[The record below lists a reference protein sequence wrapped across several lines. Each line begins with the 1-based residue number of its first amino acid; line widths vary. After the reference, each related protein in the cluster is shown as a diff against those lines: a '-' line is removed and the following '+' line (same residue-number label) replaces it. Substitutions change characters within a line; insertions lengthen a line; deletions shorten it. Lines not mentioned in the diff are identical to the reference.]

1 MTTKAVKALF
11 WKEYRQHFALL
22 AAMIIMCVLYQ
33 ISMFAWFHWVMG
45 DLREIVDF
53 GYMATCSYAFVV
65 IYAIACSAIIFAKEK
80 ENKTDNF
87 LRNMPITGNVVL
99 VGKLLWL
106 FGSMAVLAITMGF
119 ITLVWLMILGPPQW
133 TSTEFWNGVGWFFFF
148 CFSGTCLG
156 LFWSSIARKQLHA
169 IIGTLASMYILS
181 LIAALFVLLID
192 RFMSNTLWGTEQFNH
207 WLLGFYVFFTTIMGG
222 IGVWNGGKW
231 LRKREDKT
239 LGAKID
245 ALQNKQWRHKNVTIE
260 QLRAQKQPH
269 GEFRWLLWQCYRQ
282 SSLLIKM
289 GLILALLIVLWPL
302 VANCF
307 NDAIWRDNFI
317 FSFGFLFCISGYII
331 CCNIFYPDH
340 NKNGIMVLSH
350 RGISPGKVW
359 WSRIIVFG
367 SLLFVCLAALICMTM
382 INKRLDMP
390 IQNFDMD
397 AAVTCAL
404 WFFLIFTVGQ
414 FTSIISRSLIL
425 PMCYTAIFLFL
436 GFWWAFYVLVVNDL
450 GEYAFRTGTF
460 FSLRLWPIA
469 LVFLPVALSFFVA
482 SRLRIADWM
491 RDRPLRASWRKLALT
506 FGGGLVLSTALL
518 ATVRLTDV
526 PTASLG
532 YKIDP
537 WVLKQ
542 KIDYRANDT
551 QFRELLLTL
560 GGNGGNNNIA
570 DYRAAW
576 KELKATQ
583 ENPLKSPGVGYFS
596 EYILCTQIMKQIENP
611 DATPEFLH
619 ETIALMQEIP
629 NDRTPATVHVQRC
642 YEEII
647 QAIQTGKS
655 PIYYDD
661 EQQQRERERMFHLF
675 QTIAP
680 WEKTRALRFAEYR
693 FQVDSLIAEQSERLI
708 LHNEG
713 DINHLIEKI
722 ATYNNLVPNRSFG
735 AHSDFFGIV
744 PVTPYS
750 IFAQEQIR
758 RVTMLQAALRLW
770 YDEHGE
776 LPETLDQLTGV
787 YLTEVPLVPF
797 YNKPFEYVPHP
808 DEKALD
814 VADARN
820 LIDRTHVLNTPH
832 LKVQLDEKFPA
843 DYVIVNNNR
852 AFIYD
857 LKFAK
862 NNEE

>member
-22 AAMIIMCVLYQ
+22 AAMIIMCVLFQ
-33 ISMFAWFHWVMG
+33 ILMYAWFHWVMNG
-45 DLREIVDF
+45 LREVVDF
-53 GYMATCSYAFVV
+53 GYMATCSYAFIV
-65 IYAIACSAIIFAKEK
+65 IYATACSAILFAKEK
-80 ENKTDNF
+80 EDKTDNF

-106 FGSMAVLAITMGF
+106 FGSMAVLAMTMGF

-169 IIGTLASMYILS
+169 IVGTLASMYIVS

-207 WLLGFYVFFTTIMGG
+207 WLLGLYLIFAATMGG
-222 IGVWNGGKW
+222 IGIWNGGKW

-282 SSLLIKM
+282 SSLLFKM
-289 GLILALLIVLWPL
+289 GLILALLIMLWPL

-307 NDAIWRDNFI
+307 NNAIWRDNFI
-317 FSFGFLFCISGYII
+317 FSFGFLFCLSGYII

-359 WSRIIVFG
+359 WSRIVLFG
-367 SLLFVCLAALICMTM
+367 SLLFVCLAALICMAM

-404 WFFLIFTVGQ
+404 WFFLIFTAGQ

-425 PMCYTAIFLFL
+425 PMCYTAVFLFL
-436 GFWWAFYVLVVNDL
+436 GFWWGIYVLVVNDL
-450 GEYAFRTGTF
+450 GEYAFRTGAF

-518 ATVRLTDV
+518 ATVRLTTV
-526 PTASLG
+526 PTVSLS
-532 YKIDP
+532 YKLDP
-537 WVLKQ
+537 WVLQ
-542 KIDYRANDT
+542 QNIDYTANGS
-551 QFRELLLTL
+551 QYHELLKTL
-560 GGNGGNNNIA
+560 EGNNIA

-576 KELKATQ
+576 KEFKAMQ
-583 ENPLKSPGVGYFS
+583 ENPLKSPGLGYFF
-596 EYILCTQIMKQIENP
+596 EWKLCTQIMQQIENP
-611 DATPEFLH
+611 DVTPEFLR
-619 ETIALMQEIP
+619 EVITFMEEIP
-629 NDRTPATVHVQRC
+629 NDHTPATMIVQRY
-642 YEEII
+642 YERTI
-647 QAIQTGKS
+647 QAIQTGES
-655 PIYYDD
+655 WYYYEND
-661 EQQQRERERMFHLF
+661 QQRREQERMFYLF
-675 QTIAP
+675 RTIAP
-680 WEKTRALRFAEYR
+680 WENTRALRFAEYR
-693 FQVDSLIAEQSERLI
+693 FQTDSLIAEQSERLI

-713 DINHLIEKI
+713 DINYLAEKI
-722 ATYNNLVPNRSFG
+722 ATHRLIAPNKSTRYYSEYFGNL
-735 AHSDFFGIV
+735 

-750 IFAQEQIR
+750 IYVQKQAC
-758 RVTMLQAALRLW
+758 RVNMLYAALRLW

-776 LPETLDQLTGV
+776 LPETLDQLQGV

-797 YNKPFEYVPHP
+797 YNKPFEYVPKP
-808 DEKALD
+808 DEAAAE
-814 VADARN
+814 VAGN
-820 LIDRTHVLNTPH
+820 NHVKGTPY
-832 LKVQLDEKFPA
+832 LKVQLDDKFQT
-843 DYVIVNNNR
+843 DYVFGKNNE